1 MIFHTGSI
9 SEYHDSCL
17 HIFLSQYVSYIDG
30 NTKDDEDLVLT
41 NNMDL

>member
-17 HIFLSQYVSYIDG
+17 HIFYLNMYH
-30 NTKDDEDLVLT
+30 VLMVIRKMMET
-41 NNMDL
+41 